1 LCLAIFLFFGQA
13 AFAQSGVAWRDGLS
27 RDDVVKAL
35 GEPQGDLQNS
45 GGERMI
51 YPNGLLIVLENN
63 VVTEIDGAVPEA
75 LKPVAVVAAP
85 VVVRVAAPAAS
96 VPADASTPAPAFST
110 TPKPVAPAA
119 TATTVAGAG
128 VAGATGTGVSPAGEQ
143 ESEKIINDFSTNSI
157 VLPGTPLSGV
167 ITKAL
172 GPKEQA
178 AVAAAGSGTDMANK
192 LTAMLGGSADAG
204 SPWADAGKWQG
215 FLAGLV
221 LKGLAMTLVLKA
233 AFAYKDFPL
242 LWPEAALVA
251 YGTAL
256 CDQVMSFLF
265 SFNDWGKIAQ
275 TVQADQIIAG
285 MVLLALIMKF
295 TGAKSF
301 PTAAGIMVVAIG
313 ANTALQMAQAFLF

>member
-1 LCLAIFLFFGQA
+1 LASILFLGHA
-13 AFAQSGVAWRDGLS
+13 ALAQTNPTWRDNLS

-35 GEPQGDLQNS
+35 GEPQGDLQNG

-51 YPNGLLIVLENN
+51 YPNGLLIVLSNN

-85 VVVRVAAPAAS
+85 AVARAATPAAS
-96 VPADASTPAPAFST
+96 VAADASTPAPAFST

-119 TATTVAGAG
+119 MAATVAGAG
-128 VAGATGTGVSPAGEQ
+128 VAGATGTGTSPAGEQ

-172 GPKEQA
+172 GPKEQGG
-178 AVAAAGSGTDMANK
+178 AGVQGAGTDMTKK
-192 LTAMLGGSADAG
+192 LAAMVGGAADAG

-221 LKGLAMTLVLKA
+221 LKALAMTLVLKA

-242 LWPEAALVA
+242 LWQEAALVA
-251 YGTAL
+251 FGTAL

-265 SFNDWGKIAQ
+265 SLNDFGKIAAM
-275 TVQADQIIAG
+275 VQADQIIAG

-301 PTAAGIMVVAIG
+301 PTAAGIMVAAIG